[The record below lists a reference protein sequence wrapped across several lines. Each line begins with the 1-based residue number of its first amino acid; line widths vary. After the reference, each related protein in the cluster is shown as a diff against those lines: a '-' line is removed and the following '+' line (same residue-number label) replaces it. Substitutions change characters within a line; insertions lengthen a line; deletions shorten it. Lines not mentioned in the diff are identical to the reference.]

1 MPHTDPEK
9 RKAYMKEYAKRY
21 YVLNYAKI
29 KARRD
34 AEHLATRNDPVKWRK
49 KLDDGII
56 RSREWRKKNP
66 EKFKTGVKRWAKT
79 EAGRISIN
87 ASKVRG
93 RKRNPEIA
101 LKHVVRCRVNMA
113 LRKGYKKLRSTR
125 ESLGCSIP
133 ELKAHIENLFQP
145 GMTWGNRGE
154 WEIDHIRPCASFDLL
169 DPEQQKCCFHFSNLQ
184 PLWRADNRRKS
195 DKCL

>member
-1 MPHTDPEK
+1 
-9 RKAYMKEYAKRY
+9 MKEYAKRY
-21 YVLNYAKI
+21 YALNYEKI

-34 AEHLATRNDPVKWRK
+34 AEHAATRADPIKWRA

-66 EKFKTGVKRWAKT
+66 EKFKAGVRRWSHT
-79 EAGRISIN
+79 EAGRKSIA
-87 ASKVRG
+87 ASKVRA

-101 LKHVVRCRVNMA
+101 LKHILRCRMNQA
-113 LRKGYKKLRSTR
+113 LKKGYKKLRSTR
-125 ESLGCSIP
+125 ESLGCSIT
-133 ELKAHIENLFQP
+133 ELKIHLENLFQQ
-145 GMTWGNRGE
+145 GMTWQNRGE

-169 DPEQQKCCFHFSNLQ
+169 DPEQQRCCFHYTNLQ
-184 PLWRADNRRKS
+184 PLWRTQNRQKS